1 MALSNAPTSPNVHEN
16 WLFQFTAD
24 NDNCMVFNDGDN
36 NYLNFGD
43 IFDSFDNSTAGFT
56 IEFWYQL
63 SATGANPI
71 LSFGYNDG
79 GSEAQETNIQFN
91 VSVASGDTIKLSW
104 EHDSG
109 TGKSEQYDIDSGTN
123 TWTHLAISR
132 SNSDGKT
139 RFYKNGAI
147 VHTTGA
153 ESEDPTGGG
162 SSNMEFLEGRNQ
174 NYGSGNYFEGKMAH
188 LRVWST
194 IRSDLE
200 IAKFY
205 QRTVDSRATGLLGYW
220 KLDEGNGDTVY
231 DSSSSSNTGAVMNN
245 NKVSGAGSA
254 TVWGNGDF
262 DKHIHSFGLA
272 FRHTTA
278 DSNTYYGAVVNKN
291 ITLRDSI
298 NLVEG
303 TASTGNISVT
313 VANFTFEE
321 DDFYKYLFN
330 HAERNYHNKE
340 VRVYA
345 QFNDQSALSN
355 CQRIFTGRIAEV
367 TLNQD
372 KTVEIQINTHRPWMG
387 ISFPQDQAENSN
399 IYVPTVYGAFT
410 PNTSNVGSP
419 AVCGFDLYPVPVL
432 DSNDDKIITLMPRSY
447 SSGSNAHINLWLGK
461 DRFLPAAKGT
471 SSYDEEDATV
481 LRSNVNVIITPVTY
495 HFHGI
500 IDATES
506 EPTGLSDQL
515 FTDVYKAFD
524 GNDNTAATVTLAAG
538 SANESAS
545 FQFTGA
551 NNLFYAVFIY
561 KAIAKFK
568 YSVTG
573 NINVYLNSDA
583 FLSAISGTINVTDVN
598 AEQTFNPDIFTDI
611 GYVFASSQQ
620 YITIED
626 ESSTYGTITL
636 HKVQAEIN
644 ARILGGS
651 NASDDR
657 RDSAELSKIKYFYSG
672 GAGLTAS
679 WDNGA
684 IEHGHD
690 AHRDLLQRFAGTPSA
705 DPTNWSGFHADRF
718 QNAWKTR
725 FWQLEPTPLKET
737 LDKLAYE
744 FGFNWK
750 IDASGALKYINV
762 VQTAEYNTLRTAGNI
777 LNITGNDV
785 NKVNISTTG
794 LDNVVSQMKIN
805 YKKHPA
811 ENRYIEN
818 ITITN
823 GASRAKFNHSDKEAI
838 QEVNLDYNVG
848 TPESHTD
855 PNNNFYAYQNNLIG
869 DMKIIVQCDVV
880 NPAKGYQ
887 LETGDVVTF
896 TDMPVEMFGTDFSTS
911 TYFMIVELKRS
922 LGKVS
927 ITAREVG

>member
-1 MALSNAPTSPNVHEN
+1 MSLSNAPTSPNVNEN

-43 IFDSFDNSTAGFT
+43 IFNSFDDSTDGFT

-63 SATGANPI
+63 SVTGANPI
-71 LSFGYNDG
+71 LSFGYND
-79 GSEAQETNIQFN
+79 SPEAPETNIQFN
-91 VSVASGDTIKLSW
+91 VSIASGDTIKLSW

-109 TGKSEQYDIDSGTN
+109 TGKYEQHDMDTGTN
-123 TWTHLAISR
+123 VWTHLAISR

-153 ESEDPTGGG
+153 ESEDPTGGT
-162 SSNMEFLEGRNQ
+162 SSNMEFLVGRNQ
-174 NYGSGNYFEGKMAH
+174 NYGVGNYFEGKMAH

-194 IRSDLE
+194 IRSDVE
-200 IAKFY
+200 IARYY
-205 QRTVDSRATGLLGYW
+205 QRTVDNRATGLLGYW
-220 KLDEGNGDTVY
+220 KLDEGTGDTVY
-231 DSSSSSNTGAVMNN
+231 DSSSSSNNGAVMNN
-245 NKVSGAGSA
+245 NKVAGPGSA
-254 TVWGNGDF
+254 SVWGNGDF
-262 DKHIHSFGLA
+262 DKYIHSFGLA
-272 FRHTTA
+272 FQHTKVS
-278 DSNTYYGAVVNKN
+278 SNPYYGTVLNRS
-291 ITLRDSI
+291 ITLRDSLDPI
-298 NLVEG
+298 NG

-313 VANFTFEE
+313 AANFMFEN

-330 HAERNYHNKE
+330 HAERNYHNRE
-340 VRVYA
+340 VRVFA
-345 QFNDQSALSN
+345 QFNNEDTLSN
-355 CQRIFTGRIAEV
+355 CQRIFTGRLVEV

-372 KTVEIQINTHRPWMG
+372 KTVTMQINTHRPWIG

-410 PNTSNVGSP
+410 PNESNVGTA
-419 AVCGFDLYPVPVL
+419 AVCGFDLFPVPVI
-432 DSNDDKIITLMPRSY
+432 DVNDDKIITLMPRSY
-447 SSGSNAHINLWLGK
+447 SSGSNSHINLWVGGDK
-461 DRFLPAAKGT
+461 FIPAAKAT
-471 SSYDEEDATV
+471 SSYDEEDATII
-481 LRSNVNVIITPVTY
+481 RGGNNVIVTPTSY
-495 HFHGI
+495 YFHGI
-500 IDATES
+500 VDATES
-506 EPTGLSDQL
+506 EPTTTNTL
-515 FTDVYKAFD
+515 FTDAYKAYD
-524 GNDNTAATVTLAAG
+524 GNTTTSATATL
-538 SANESAS
+538 SAS
-545 FQFTGA
+545 DQQASAQFTGC
-551 NNLFYAVFIY
+551 NNLFYAQFTY
-561 KAIAKFK
+561 EAIVKFK

-573 NINVYLNSDA
+573 DINVYLESDA
-583 FLSAISGTINVTDVN
+583 WASSFAGTVNVTDTSAVN
-598 AEQTFNPDIFTDI
+598 TLTADIATNKGLTF
-611 GYVFASSQQ
+611 SSARFGL
-620 YITIED
+620 TFED
-626 ESSTYGTITL
+626 QSSSYGTVELIS
-636 HKVQAEIN
+636 VQVELN

-651 NASDDR
+651 NEADDR
-657 RDSAELSKIKYFYSG
+657 RDSAELAKIKYFYSG

-705 DPTNWSGFHADRF
+705 DPTNWSGFHADRN
-718 QNAWKTR
+718 QTAWKTR
-725 FWQLEPTPLKET
+725 FWQLEPTLLKET
-737 LDKLAYE
+737 LDKIAYE

-750 IDASGALKYINV
+750 IDASGTLKYINV
-762 VQTAEYNTLRTAGNI
+762 VQTGEYNTLRTAGSI
-777 LNITGNDV
+777 LNLTGNDI

-794 LDNVVSQMKIN
+794 LDNVVSKMKIN

-811 ENRYIEN
+811 EEKYIEN
-818 ITITN
+818 ITLTN
-823 GASRAKFNHSDKEAI
+823 DTSRAKYNHGEKEAI

-848 TPESHTD
+848 TPSANAD

-869 DMKIIVQCDVV
+869 DMKIIIECDVV
-880 NPAKGYQ
+880 NCAKGYQ